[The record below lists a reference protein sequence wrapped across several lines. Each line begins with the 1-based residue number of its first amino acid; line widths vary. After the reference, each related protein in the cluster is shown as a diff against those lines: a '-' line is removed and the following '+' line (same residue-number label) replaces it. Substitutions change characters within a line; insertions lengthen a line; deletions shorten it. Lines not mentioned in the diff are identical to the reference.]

1 MTECVLVY
9 MTPEQSASLIKW
21 AASSFV
27 TAMFVNY
34 EQVTEA
40 AALALGTGPGR
51 LSPSPHGTCSHT
63 PPSASG
69 HMSPFPVK
77 ASRPPTLGFLMSFKP
92 LASVWNFGLGPHIS
106 FCVLV
111 FDVES

>member
-51 LSPSPHGTCSHT
+51 LSPSTVRAPTRLLLPLATC
-63 PPSASG
+63 PL
-69 HMSPFPVK
+69 FQ
-77 ASRPPTLGFLMSFKP
+77 SRPAGPRP
-92 LASVWNFGLGPHIS
+92 LAS
-106 FCVLV
+106 
-111 FDVES
+111 